1 MHRQKYRL
9 IIPFLAPALILYGT
23 FVLFPYVQAMYIAF
37 TSWRGL
43 RRAPRFVGLENFQK
57 LLGDDHFWNALY
69 HNTIYVIT
77 LPVLTLGFALFLAFM
92 ITQKV
97 RFSNFYRVTF
107 FFPQVMSVVAIG
119 ILWSFVYHPSIGILN
134 SFLNL
139 IGISSP
145 PVWLGDPR
153 TALGAIAAVTIW
165 QAAGFYMV
173 IFMAG
178 MQSIP
183 TSYYEAAA
191 LDGATRGN
199 IFFKI
204 TLPLLW
210 ETTRSAMVFIVINA
224 MNMFGI
230 TFTMT
235 IGEAGPDLATDVLAT
250 LLYREAFTH
259 SRFGYATAI
268 AMAYF
273 IIVMFLSFVL
283 MRLTRR
289 QTIEF

>member
-1 MHRQKYRL
+1 
-9 IIPFLAPALILYGT
+9 
-23 FVLFPYVQAMYIAF
+23 MYIAF
-37 TSWRGL
+37 TKWRGL
-43 RRAPRFVGLENFQK
+43 RKAPEFIGFENFYD
-57 LLGDDHFWNALY
+57 LLIKRGGDEHFWNALS
-69 HNTIYVIT
+69 HNTIYLVV
-77 LPVLTLGFALFLAFM
+77 LPIAYFGLCPIFSFYDYAKGTRG
-92 ITQKV
+92 
-97 RFSNFYRVTF
+97 SNFYRVTF

-119 ILWSFVYHPSIGILN
+119 ILWSFVYHPTIGILS
-134 SFLNL
+134 SFLKL
-139 IGISSP
+139 LGIENP
-145 PVWLGDPR
+145 PVWLGDPN
-153 TALGAIAAVTIW
+153 TALWAIVAVTVW

-183 TSYYEAAA
+183 TSFYEAAA
-191 LDGATRGN
+191 LDGANRAN

-204 TLPLLW
+204 TFPLLW
-210 ETTRSAMVFIVINA
+210 ETTRSALVFIVIGA

-235 IGEAGPDLATDVLAT
+235 QGGPDRATDVLAT
-250 LLYREAFTH
+250 LLYEEAFLH

-268 AMAYF
+268 AMLYF
-273 IIVMFLSFVL
+273 VIVMILSFVL

>member
-1 MHRQKYRL
+1 MRRQKYRL
-9 IIPFLAPALILYGT
+9 IIPFLAPALLLYGT
-23 FVLFPYVQAMYIAF
+23 FVLYPYLQAMYIAF

-57 LLGDDHFWNALY
+57 LLQDDHFWNALY
-69 HNTIYVIT
+69 HNAIYVVV
-77 LPVLTLGFALFLAFM
+77 LPVVTLGFALFLAFM

-134 SFLNL
+134 SFLRL
-139 IGISSP
+139 VGIANP
-145 PVWLGDPR
+145 PVWLGNPN
-153 TALGAIAAVTIW
+153 TALGAIAAVSIW

-183 TSYYEAAA
+183 SSFYEAAA
-191 LDGATRGN
+191 LDGATRNN

-210 ETTRSAMVFIVINA
+210 ETTRSALVFIVINA

-273 IIVMFLSFVL
+273 VIVMALSFIL
-283 MRLTRR
+283 MRVTRR

>member
-1 MHRQKYRL
+1 MHRNKYRL
-9 IIPFLAPALILYGT
+9 VIPFLAPALLLYGT
-23 FVLFPYVQAMYIAF
+23 FVLYPYVQAMYIAF
-37 TSWRGL
+37 TKWKGL
-43 RRAPRFVGLENFQK
+43 RKPPEFVGLENFQK
-57 LLGDDHFWNALY
+57 LLGDDKFWNALG
-69 HNTIYVIT
+69 HNAIYLLI
-77 LPVLTLGFALFLAFM
+77 LPVITLGFALFLAFM
-92 ITQKV
+92 VTQKV
-97 RFSNFYRVTF
+97 RGADFYRITF

-134 SFLNL
+134 SILQFF
-139 IGISSP
+139 GVSDP

-153 TALGAIAAVTIW
+153 TALGSIAAVTIW

-183 TSYYEAAA
+183 TSFYEAAA
-191 LDGATRGN
+191 LDGATRRHT
-199 IFFKI
+199 FFQI

-210 ETTRSAMVFIVINA
+210 ETTRSALVFIVIGA

-235 IGEAGPDLATDVLAT
+235 LGEAGPDLSTDVLAT

-273 IIVMFLSFVL
+273 IIVMALSFTI
-283 MRLTRR
+283 MRVTRR
-289 QTIEF
+289 QAVEF